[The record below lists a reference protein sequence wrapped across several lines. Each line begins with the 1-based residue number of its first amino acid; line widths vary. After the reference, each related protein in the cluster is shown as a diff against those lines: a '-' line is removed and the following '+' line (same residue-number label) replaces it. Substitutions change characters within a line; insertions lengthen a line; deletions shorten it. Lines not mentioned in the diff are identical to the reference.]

1 MKVYYL
7 ENEKGEKFCSGSPL
21 VVVNDNGEKV
31 LFSYCTEIMKETKSG
46 QFLRRWPNWSMT
58 TGRHIKAFCGL
69 NKAGFDSLAFYE

>member
-7 ENEKGEKFCSGSPL
+7 ENEKGEKFSSGSPL
-21 VVVNDNGEKV
+21 VVVNDNGEEV
-31 LFSYCTEIMKETKSG
+31 LFSYCTEIMKKTKSG
-46 QFLRRWPNWSMT
+46 QFLRRWPQWSMT